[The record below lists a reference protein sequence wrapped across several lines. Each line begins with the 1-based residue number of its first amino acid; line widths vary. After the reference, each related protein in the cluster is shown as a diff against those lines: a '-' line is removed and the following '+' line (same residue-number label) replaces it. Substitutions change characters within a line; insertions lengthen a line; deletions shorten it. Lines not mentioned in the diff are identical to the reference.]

1 LQTAWALLFSTIFH
15 VLEGFGK
22 MSVKFDN
29 LFAIAIGGALGTLL
43 RYQLNIKL
51 FFNYMPNATIIEN
64 LVGSFFLG
72 CLAGW
77 LFHKMLPEWLKL
89 GLGVGLLGGFTTMST
104 FAADTFSIFALNSA
118 FGALKYLSITLFGAL
133 AMAATGFVVGNYF
146 GTRNKC
152 KDREGSFH

>member
-1 LQTAWALLFSTIFH
+1 M
-15 VLEGFGK
+15 LEGFGK
-22 MSVKFDN
+22 VSAKIDN
-29 LFAIAIGGALGTLL
+29 LSAIAIGGALGTLL
-43 RYQLNIKL
+43 RYNLNIKL

-89 GLGVGLLGGFTTMST
+89 GLGVGLFGGFTTMST

-118 FGALKYLSITLFGAL
+118 FDALKYLAITLFGAL
-133 AMAATGFVVGNYF
+133 AMAAIGFFAGNYL
-146 GTRNKC
+146 GARNKC
-152 KDREGSFH
+152 KGREGPFH